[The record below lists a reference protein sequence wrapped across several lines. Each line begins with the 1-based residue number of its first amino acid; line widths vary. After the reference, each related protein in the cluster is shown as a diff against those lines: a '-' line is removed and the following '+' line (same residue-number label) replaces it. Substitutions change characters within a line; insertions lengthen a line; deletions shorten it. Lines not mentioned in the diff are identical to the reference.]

1 MADPVSLDEL
11 IGRYLAVT
19 RAQPDLQRL
28 FIRQNLEAD
37 PDQVDPDLDGE
48 DLTEFRRRQAAG
60 ELAPELD
67 PGFVLLVMQA
77 MTSVATI
84 FPGEVKRLLGL
95 DPSSEEFFTLADA
108 QLRAIVR
115 RLADP
120 APDRLLSPAA
130 TSGRGTTRGG
140 GRHRAWRR
148 YRDTTSR
155 CREIRPMPGSP
166 SSRPW
171 RPAKFRLVWADD
183 WTAVAERGNKVANAF
198 AGAAA
203 QYFKVGVAIRSA
215 DTGHSIL
222 ARRAAV
228 VGLGRGRHRCVPHH
242 EEPRSAQAG
251 ARVVLRHRRGPRRR
265 LAVLTRRRPGASR
278 RAVRFHDRP
287 RGRRRISCRG
297 SWPSSPRTR
306 RRR

>member
-1 MADPVSLDEL
+1 MATRRAPCPDERRRDADRTRRALLDAARREFADKGLAGARTSEIAERAGVNKQLISYYFGGKQGLYDAIVEQWLAQEREMADPSVSLDEL

-95 DPSSEEFFTLADA
+95 DPTSEEFFTLADA

-120 APDRLLSPAA
+120 PP
-130 TSGRGTTRGG
+130 
-140 GRHRAWRR
+140 
-148 YRDTTSR
+148 
-155 CREIRPMPGSP
+155 
-166 SSRPW
+166 
-171 RPAKFRLVWADD
+171 
-183 WTAVAERGNKVANAF
+183 
-198 AGAAA
+198 
-203 QYFKVGVAIRSA
+203 
-215 DTGHSIL
+215 
-222 ARRAAV
+222 
-228 VGLGRGRHRCVPHH
+228 VPP
-242 EEPRSAQAG
+242 EA
-251 ARVVLRHRRGPRRR
+251 
-265 LAVLTRRRPGASR
+265 
-278 RAVRFHDRP
+278 
-287 RGRRRISCRG
+287 
-297 SWPSSPRTR
+297 
-306 RRR
+306 